1 MNWYTFWIN
10 RIIDGKSEDKT
21 SAEKI
26 EIEAENYFR
35 GLMNFSQ
42 KYGENYELTINGL
55 SNREKIIDLNGEEI
69 TITCQ
74 GLKIINQVTIQNGVL
89 NISPKYDCSIIRS
102 NLNNI
107 KISLDPNSSSKLFIS
122 GSKCSKVNFTGEGI
136 VFDGPVEGDYE
147 VEENDD
153 NVNSD
158 IDMHIDGSE
167 IKESKAKNNIPIDV
181 FQKLA
186 SKLGTTDTVKIL
198 EAYNKLKQKDS
209 KELD

>member
-26 EIEAENYFR
+26 EIDGENYFQ
-35 GLMNFSQ
+35 GLMKFAQ
-42 KYGENYELTINGL
+42 KYGASYELTINGL

-69 TITCQ
+69 SISCQ

-89 NISPKYDCSIIRS
+89 NISPKYDCTIIRS

-107 KISLDPNSSSKLFIS
+107 KISLDPNSDSKLFIS

-136 VFDGPVEGDYE
+136 VFDGPVDGDYE
-147 VEENDD
+147 IEENSNAD
-153 NVNSD
+153 SD
-158 IDMHIDGSE
+158 INMHIDGSE
-167 IKESKAKNNIPIDV
+167 MKESKIKNNIPIDV

-186 SKLGTTDTVKIL
+186 AKLGTTDTVKIL

-209 KELD
+209 KKSD